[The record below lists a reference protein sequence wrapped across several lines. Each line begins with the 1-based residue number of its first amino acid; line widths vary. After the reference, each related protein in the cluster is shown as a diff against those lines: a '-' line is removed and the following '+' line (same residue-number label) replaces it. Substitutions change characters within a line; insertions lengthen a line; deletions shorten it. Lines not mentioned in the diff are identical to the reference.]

1 MHVKNIV
8 VGAGYAGSTLARR
21 IAEEKNEPVLVVE
34 KHGHIAGHAYDHYD
48 SNGILV
54 HQYGPHI
61 FHTLDKSVWDFLSRF
76 TEWHLYQHRVQ
87 SYVDGMLV
95 PMPISA
101 ETVNQLYNLGL
112 SAKEVEAWLAE
123 QAEPVAEVR
132 NSEDVVVSKAGREIF
147 EKFFK
152 QYTFKQW
159 ELYPAQ
165 LSPDVIKRIPIR
177 TNRDT
182 RYFTDRY
189 QGLPKQGYT
198 EMFRRLLD
206 HPLISVMLQTDW
218 FEVKKQLTWDRLFFT
233 GPVDRFFDFREGNI
247 RYRSV
252 RFEYEAVFGKEFV
265 QEVGTVNYPNDY
277 DFTRVTEYKRLT
289 GQKLT
294 DRTVLAREYSSA
306 EGEPFY
312 IVPDEA
318 NLALAKR
325 YAVLAAVEPNT
336 IFIGRLA
343 ESRYYNMDQV
353 VARVLGLA
361 L

>member
-21 IAEEKNEPVLVVE
+21 IAEEKGEPVLVVE

-48 SNGILV
+48 ANGILV

-61 FHTLDKSVWDFLSRF
+61 FHTVDKTVWDFLSRF

-87 SYVDGMLV
+87 AYVDGMLV

-112 SAKEVEAWLAE
+112 SAREVEVWLAE
-123 QAEPVAEVR
+123 QAEPVAEIR

-147 EKFFK
+147 EKFFRN
-152 QYTFKQW
+152 YTFKQW

-177 TNRDT
+177 SNRDT

-189 QGLPKQGYT
+189 QGLPRQGYT

-218 FEVKKQLTWDRLFFT
+218 FELKKELTWDRLYFT
-233 GPVDRFFDFREGNI
+233 GPVDRFFDFREGNL

-252 RFEYEAVFGKEFV
+252 RFEYEAVFGREFV

-325 YAVLAAVEPNT
+325 YAALAAAEPNT
-336 IFIGRLA
+336 LFVGRLA